1 MADLRLR
8 ALERDAARGD
18 EVAAAR
24 VLSER
29 LRRGDLTA
37 ERLRL
42 AGYLGDST
50 ARLALGPVARVEQ
63 DVSAWTR
70 GFDAWGAEVALR
82 GVLALARA
90 ALPRCEAR
98 LTAPEV
104 ARAALATVEDLLE
117 APSPEALADA
127 RAAIAALDA
136 LDVAPSADLDDDTA
150 AGLALDVLRELEAVV
165 RAHTADDPRVAAWDS
180 VAAFADFSLHCARKA
195 PLVRG
200 DDDLRDA
207 LRAALV
213 PWALRSV
220 WAS

>member
-1 MADLRLR
+1 MADQRLR
-8 ALERDAARGD
+8 ALEREAARGD

-24 VLSER
+24 LLSER

-50 ARLALGPVARVEQ
+50 ARLALGPDVHEDQ

-104 ARAALATVEDLLE
+104 ARAALATAEALLD
-117 APSPEALADA
+117 APSAEALAEA
-127 RAAIAALDA
+127 RAAIAALDD
-136 LDVAPSADLDDDTA
+136 LDVPPSADLDDDA
-150 AGLALDVLRELEAVV
+150 AAALALDVLRELEAVV
-165 RAHTADDPRVAAWDS
+165 RVHTAGDPRVAAWDS
-180 VAAFADFSLHCARKA
+180 AAAFADFSLHCARKG

-200 DDDLRDA
+200 DDGLREV
-207 LRAALV
+207 LRADLV
-213 PWALRSV
+213 PWALRSTN
-220 WAS
+220 